1 MARGGKK
8 GGGNRSIPVVG
19 KYHSFTLRADS
30 LLELFYYTHGDAVL
44 LVMSGIAT
52 LCIPRVTRDS
62 ELRLPAPGGTV
73 LLAGGHCDVHSDLA
87 WRACWRRIRGS
98 MVMQML
104 SRVDSTDPA
113 GARGTIWLKLPF

>member
-1 MARGGKK
+1 M
-8 GGGNRSIPVVG
+8 
-19 KYHSFTLRADS
+19 
-30 LLELFYYTHGDAVL
+30 LLELFYCTHSDAVMI
-44 LVMSGIAT
+44 VMSGIAA
-52 LCIPRVTRDS
+52 LSIQRDS
-62 ELRLPAPGGTV
+62 SLHLPAWGGTV

-113 GARGTIWLKLPF
+113 GARGAV